1 MREREKKKKG
11 GLPRAA
17 AAKDSDGCEKYKSW
31 VKLMFLLFYWCNLF
45 YLPIFN
51 KIGFFMDVG

>member
-1 MREREKKKKG
+1 
-11 GLPRAA
+11 
-17 AAKDSDGCEKYKSW
+17 
-31 VKLMFLLFYWCNLF
+31 MFLLFYWCNLF